1 MGDIIELHNDPRH
14 DREFRRGYLAGAH
27 AVIASIGEGM
37 PEAQRKALEAWAAT
51 ELTSWSTALDR
62 TDFMPPPPPARDA
75 LP

>member
-14 DREFRRGYLAGAH
+14 DRDFRRGYLTGAQ

-37 PEAQRKALEAWAAT
+37 PEAQRKALKAWAAS
-51 ELTSWSTALDR
+51 ELTHWSTALDR
-62 TDFMPPPPPARDA
+62 TDFMPPPPPTLDA